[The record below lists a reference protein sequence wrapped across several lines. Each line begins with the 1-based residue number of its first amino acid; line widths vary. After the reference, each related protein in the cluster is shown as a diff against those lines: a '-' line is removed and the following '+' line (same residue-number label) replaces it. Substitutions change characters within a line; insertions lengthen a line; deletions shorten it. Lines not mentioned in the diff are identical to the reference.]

1 MSSAV
6 ASAEALSGVEDATKV
21 VAIRFDAIDDTAD
34 TAAGFYEHHGFRAV
48 PGTMRLTLKFSDVAA
63 ALAD

>member
-1 MSSAV
+1 M
-6 ASAEALSGVEDATKV
+6 ASAEALSGVDDATKV
-21 VAIRFDAIDDTAD
+21 VAIRFDAIDD

>member
-6 ASAEALSGVEDATKV
+6 ASAEALSGVDDATKV
-21 VAIRFDAIDDTAD
+21 VAIRFDAIDD

-48 PGTMRLTLKFSDVAA
+48 PGTMCLTLKF
-63 ALAD
+63 